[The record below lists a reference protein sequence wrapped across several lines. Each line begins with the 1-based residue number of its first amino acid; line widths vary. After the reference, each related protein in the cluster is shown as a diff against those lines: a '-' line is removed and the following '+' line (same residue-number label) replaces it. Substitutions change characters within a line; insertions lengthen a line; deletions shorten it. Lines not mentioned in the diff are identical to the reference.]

1 MAEQVQNLYDVVV
14 IGGGPAGLTA
24 GIYLARARY
33 RVLIIEKET
42 FGGQITITSEV
53 VNYPGVARA
62 SGKELTETMR
72 RQAESFGAE
81 FLLAEVTGLDLS
93 GDVRKISTSK
103 GDYECFGVL
112 IATGAHPRTVGFQG
126 ELDFRGHG
134 VAYCAT
140 CDGEFFTGKEV
151 FVVGGGFAAAEE
163 AVFLT
168 KYASHVTI
176 LIRGDDFKCA
186 KATADEARNH
196 PKITVLTHTSVVS
209 VEGDG
214 VLRKLTYRNSES
226 GETTVFQPDNDTF
239 GIFVFAGYAPSTE
252 LARNLVECNEQ
263 GYIVTDRQQQTSV
276 AGVYAAGDVCIKN
289 LRQVGTAVGDGA
301 LAATELEKYCAQ
313 MQKKTGRKPVP
324 PVTRIRTQNAA
335 QETVPTSKT
344 TLFTPDMIQQL
355 NTVFGRMA
363 SPLVLELALD
373 GRPVSRELEAYIEEL
388 AALTDKLS
396 VVKSTQS
403 GSGLPRVR
411 VLRADGTDAGIAFH
425 GVPGG
430 HEFTSFV
437 LGLYNAAGPGQPISE
452 ESRARAAAID
462 RDISMTICVSLTC
475 TMCPELVTAAYRI
488 AALNPK
494 VRVDVYDL
502 NHFPE
507 LRDRWQVMSVPCFV
521 VNDEKP
527 MFGKKNVEELLDIL
541 EA

>member
-1 MAEQVQNLYDVVV
+1 M
-14 IGGGPAGLTA
+14 
-24 GIYLARARY
+24 
-33 RVLIIEKET
+33 
-42 FGGQITITSEV
+42 
-53 VNYPGVARA
+53 
-62 SGKELTETMR
+62 
-72 RQAESFGAE
+72 
-81 FLLAEVTGLDLS
+81 
-93 GDVRKISTSK
+93 
-103 GDYECFGVL
+103 
-112 IATGAHPRTVGFQG
+112 
-126 ELDFRGHG
+126 
-134 VAYCAT
+134 
-140 CDGEFFTGKEV
+140 
-151 FVVGGGFAAAEE
+151 
-163 AVFLT
+163 
-168 KYASHVTI
+168 
-176 LIRGDDFKCA
+176 
-186 KATADEARNH
+186 
-196 PKITVLTHTSVVS
+196 
-209 VEGDG
+209 
-214 VLRKLTYRNSES
+214 
-226 GETTVFQPDNDTF
+226 
-239 GIFVFAGYAPSTE
+239 FAGYAPSTE

-289 LRQVGTAVGDGA
+289 LRQVVTAVGDGA

-475 TMCPELVTAAYRI
+475 TMCPELVTVAYRI